1 MKRATRQFR
10 PRRRSGAAILETAL
24 ILPILLL
31 LSFGLVE
38 FGHFFYVQ
46 HNLTGA
52 AREGARTG
60 IISANSEADVATA
73 VSRAMTAARLQNSGY
88 VVVTS
93 PSNLANAAEGAQ
105 VQVTVRCTWGT
116 VGLRPLKLISAS
128 RVVSATAVMR
138 REGT

>member
-1 MKRATRQFR
+1 MKRATGKFR

-24 ILPILLL
+24 ILPVLLL

-46 HNLTGA
+46 HNLTAA
-52 AREGARTG
+52 AREGVRTG
-60 IISANSEADVATA
+60 IISGRSEGDVAAA
-73 VSRAMTAARLQNSGY
+73 VGRAMTAARLQNSGY
-88 VVVTS
+88 TVVTS
-93 PSNLANAAEGAQ
+93 PANLATAPEGAE
-105 VQVTVRCTWGT
+105 VQVTVRCNWGT